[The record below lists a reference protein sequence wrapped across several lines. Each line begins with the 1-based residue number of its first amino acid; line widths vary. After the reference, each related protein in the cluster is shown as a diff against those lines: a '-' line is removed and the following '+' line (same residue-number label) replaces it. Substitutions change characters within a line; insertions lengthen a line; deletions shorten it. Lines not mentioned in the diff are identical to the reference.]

1 MRVPLYPFA
10 TPVRDYSEMA
20 RRYTHMFVCPDL
32 VKVVF
37 KWAQVRKGGEGSV
50 ETTSFRERCR
60 MIARMISS
68 QNQNCDC
75 HSPKPIVQA
84 QN

>member
-37 KWAQVRKGGEGSV
+37 KWAQVREGAEVSV
-50 ETTSFRERCR
+50 VNKLACRWQVQGSPLYTARTPQPAREVP
-60 MIARMISS
+60 
-68 QNQNCDC
+68 QPND
-75 HSPKPIVQA
+75 
-84 QN
+84 